1 MQVFALCAFLILAV
15 FPNFAFAEELQVDR
29 VYASGTTVGSKVLGI
44 SLKVPKGYEGS
55 VGGEFFVLSRGEEA
69 MVAVTAE
76 EATLAQAKAY
86 LSSPQDLGEGYY
98 LTPTAA
104 PVTKANTASVAC
116 TITHGLTTWPGEATI
131 VIGPH
136 GIGVGVIATASKSQF
151 EAVKNVGR
159 LVAKNTSFKKPFV
172 PKPGKSS
179 GKWVSK
185 IAGHALQSYGGS
197 SSYDGS
203 SRAKT
208 KLTLCED
215 GTFRRYFSSGGYS
228 NSSTVSVSYAGNS
241 RYYGK
246 WSVAGAKL
254 RLFYN
259 DGDRAEF
266 KLSTN
271 DAGHFLMN
279 GQRWLRAD
287 GECR

>member
-1 MQVFALCAFLILAV
+1 M
-15 FPNFAFAEELQVDR
+15 
-29 VYASGTTVGSKVLGI
+29 
-44 SLKVPKGYEGS
+44 
-55 VGGEFFVLSRGEEA
+55 
-69 MVAVTAE
+69 
-76 EATLAQAKAY
+76 
-86 LSSPQDLGEGYY
+86 
-98 LTPTAA
+98 
-104 PVTKANTASVAC
+104 TKANTASVAC
-116 TITHGLTTWPGEATI
+116 TITHGSTTWPGEATI

-203 SRAKT
+203 SR
-208 KLTLCED
+208 
-215 GTFRRYFSSGGYS
+215 
-228 NSSTVSVSYAGNS
+228 
-241 RYYGK
+241 YYGK

-279 GQRWLRAD
+279 GERWLRAD